1 MFSLYPAFLL
11 AVSKI
16 YGILN
21 LLLYVSQ
28 QQDLLCCSA
37 VGKPALFNQWRSFSR
52 YKLFIP
58 TSPAGGSLS
67 LKSQKKKTGLIIA
80 LCAVGALA
88 LAAVLILV
96 IGKWH
101 RKPTPVKEEIAPPAE
116 EEFVPPA
123 EEEIEESPPE
133 LFPDDKAPAEAFP
146 EEAAPAEEP
155 VADAKKGYVIDN
167 LVLMDN
173 ESAKLTFVSAEDNP
187 YSGFVINAIF
197 ENKTEDKELMFSL
210 DNVTVNRFQ
219 DDPIWIEIVEPGQ
232 TLEVPL
238 DFNMAS
244 DIFLNM
250 VKSYDEISFSLYVS
264 DWSDWTADYLVEE
277 NFTIYPTGLTAE
289 QIVPLGRPT
298 TPNEKVVVD
307 NKDLLF
313 VILEPTEDTF
323 MGFEATYYVENR
335 TGSTISFYLS
345 DGEVNGIDMPI
356 LGAENLSAGTKTVGS
371 LSFLK
376 TDFEQNGIK
385 EIREIEFEMEVMNLD
400 TFAEIADLDVV
411 YRP

>member
-1 MFSLYPAFLL
+1 MKK
-11 AVSKI
+11 SKI
-16 YGILN
+16 
-21 LLLYVSQ
+21 
-28 QQDLLCCSA
+28 
-37 VGKPALFNQWRSFSR
+37 
-52 YKLFIP
+52 
-58 TSPAGGSLS
+58 
-67 LKSQKKKTGLIIA
+67 
-80 LCAVGALA
+80 
-88 LAAVLILV
+88 
-96 IGKWH
+96 
-101 RKPTPVKEEIAPPAE
+101 
-116 EEFVPPA
+116 
-123 EEEIEESPPE
+123 
-133 LFPDDKAPAEAFP
+133 
-146 EEAAPAEEP
+146 
-155 VADAKKGYVIDN
+155 
-167 LVLMDN
+167 
-173 ESAKLTFVSAEDNP
+173 
-187 YSGFVINAIF
+187 
-197 ENKTEDKELMFSL
+197 
-210 DNVTVNRFQ
+210 TVNRFQ
-219 DDPIWIEIVEPGQ
+219 DDPMWIEMVEPGQ

-356 LGAENLSAGTKTVGS
+356 LGAENLTAGTKTVGS

-400 TFAEIADLDVV
+400 TFSEIADLDVV